1 MDNSTIWLDRLARR
15 VRQLRDRLGPRWVV
29 AVSGGGDSVA
39 LLRALQETGLELS
52 VAHLDHGARGVAGEE
67 DARFVAE
74 LAERLGLPFDLGHW
88 SPERAAHFEADARR
102 ARYAWLAEVARSR
115 GASAVAVGHNRDD
128 QAETILH
135 RVLRGT
141 GPRGLAG
148 MPRTRLLAD
157 GVTLVRPLLGVG
169 RVELRAYLESLGQP
183 WREDATNVDLDRTR
197 ARVRHDLLPRLA
209 REVNPSVAEALVR
222 LGTLTRRAVAALD
235 EYVKLLASNAIRP
248 GPAGTVALDRAALAA
263 LSPHLQTEVLRSLWR
278 DRGWPEAAMDAR
290 RWIRIAA
297 WATHGVASR
306 DLGAGVRGEVRGG
319 HLILTK
325 TQESVDIPIPAP
337 VPLAIPGAV
346 DWRGRRI
353 VASLDEPSGT
363 VERLD
368 LDRLIPPLSVDAPRP
383 GDRFDPLGLEGRT
396 MPLADFFRGRHVPR
410 SQRSGVPVVRD
421 ALGIVWVVGHRIG
434 HRARITEGTTRVL
447 SLRFEDHSDPIA
459 TC

>member
-1 MDNSTIWLDRLARR
+1 MDNSSLWIDRLTRR
-15 VRQLRDRLGPRWVV
+15 VRRLRDRLGSRWVV

-39 LLRALQETGLELS
+39 LLRALSKTGLELS
-52 VAHLDHGARGVAGEE
+52 VAHLNHGARGAASEE

-74 LAERLGLPFDLGHW
+74 LAEGLGLPFDLGHW
-88 SPERAAHFEADARR
+88 RPERSAHFEADART
-102 ARYAWLAEVARSR
+102 ARYAWLAEVARGR

-157 GVTLVRPLLGVG
+157 GVTLVRPLLDVS
-169 RVELRAYLESLGQP
+169 RAELRTHLENLGQP

-222 LGTLTRRAVAALD
+222 LGSLTRMSVAALD
-235 EYVKLLASNAIRP
+235 EYVKVLASNAIRS
-248 GPAGTVALDRAALAA
+248 GPASTLALDRAALTA
-263 LSPHLQTEVLRSLWR
+263 LSPHLQTEVFRFLWR
-278 DRGWPEAAMDAR
+278 ERGWPEAAMDAR
-290 RWIRIAA
+290 RWARIAA
-297 WATHGVASR
+297 WATHGEVPR
-306 DLGAGVRGEVRGG
+306 DLGAGVRGEVRDG
-319 HLILTK
+319 LVLLTK

-337 VPLAIPGAV
+337 VPLTIPGAA

-353 VASLDEPSGT
+353 VATLDDSSGT

-368 LDRLIPPLSVDAPRP
+368 LDRLVPPLSVEAPRP
-383 GDRFDPLGLEGRT
+383 GDRFDPLGLDGRT
-396 MPLADFFRGRHVPR
+396 MPLADFLRGRRVPR
-410 SQRSGVPVVRD
+410 SMRSDVPIVRD

-434 HRARITEGTTRVL
+434 HRARITEETNRVV
-447 SLRFEDHSDPIA
+447 SLRCE
-459 TC
+459 